1 MTWMLLPGLVWIV
14 LFWAIPI
21 PHIIVGLKDFKAIK
35 GTWDS
40 EWSGFYNLEFFFT
53 GEFAGRTLRNTLF
66 YSFFELTTSWFYNS
80 VIAVWFYWMRS
91 NRAMKIYNT
100 IMMLP
105 KFMNIMMIKMIVQAL
120 LAPGYGIFYQ
130 LTEAWTGEGFLFYD
144 TPQIWPLIMIVG
156 KDWQTIG
163 TGCIWY
169 YAAMTSMDPGLMEAA
184 EIDGANKLQ
193 QTMHILY
200 PHILPT
206 VAIML
211 IMGLGGVLGGD
222 TNWHYIIASNVLG
235 GSKYL
240 EILPT
245 YMLKALLGGDF
256 TRSGGVQLF
265 SSLVS
270 LSLVIGVN
278 LIVRK
283 IAPES
288 AMF

>member
-1 MTWMLLPGLVWIV
+1 
-14 LFWAIPI
+14 
-21 PHIIVGLKDFKAIK
+21 
-35 GTWDS
+35 
-40 EWSGFYNLEFFFT
+40 
-53 GEFAGRTLRNTLF
+53 
-66 YSFFELTTSWFYNS
+66 
-80 VIAVWFYWMRS
+80 
-91 NRAMKIYNT
+91 
-100 IMMLP
+100 
-105 KFMNIMMIKMIVQAL
+105 
-120 LAPGYGIFYQ
+120 
-130 LTEAWTGEGFLFYD
+130 
-144 TPQIWPLIMIVG
+144 
-156 KDWQTIG
+156 
-163 TGCIWY
+163 
-169 YAAMTSMDPGLMEAA
+169 
-184 EIDGANKLQ
+184 
-193 QTMHILY
+193 MHILY